1 MSQNLKEQSINS
13 FIWKSAQSLCTL
25 GMTFVIQL
33 ILARILLPE
42 DFGIVAITTV
52 FMTLANTIIETSFS
66 SAVIQ
71 RNTLDQKLI
80 SSIFYANLVLSVFVY
95 FVLFFTAPVIS
106 VFYQEPILV
115 TIIRIQGLKVIFSG
129 IYSIPQAFLNR
140 KMKFK
145 TLFVCSFIG
154 TIGQAVIGISMAMSG
169 AGIWA
174 LVISTLASSII
185 AGGAIIIMEPWRPS
199 LFFSFKMVK
208 KALSFSSKVLIIRV
222 LRKLFYNVRVLAIGK
237 VYDTQILGF
246 FNKGFQFPS
255 TAMTVVDGS
264 LTSVAFSSLS
274 KLQNNTSKL
283 LASLRQYVRI
293 SMFICT
299 PLMIGMALVAEP
311 MVLVLLT
318 DKWEGCIPYLQI
330 ICITQLFLPLNVKTT
345 AFEALGESGIS
356 MKLHVSGIL
365 LSIIFLL
372 LCIPFSPLVM
382 TLSGCVS
389 NLVLHIAV
397 AVVSF
402 KKLNYKMSDQI
413 KDALCG
419 GIPTLFM
426 ILVLILLNYL
436 NCHILLKLCIQIF
449 SGVMVYVIISY
460 ITKNQ
465 VFYTIYGIIKSKLFK
480 RKNENCKTN

>member
-1 MSQNLKEQSINS
+1 
-13 FIWKSAQSLCTL
+13 
-25 GMTFVIQL
+25 
-33 ILARILLPE
+33 
-42 DFGIVAITTV
+42 
-52 FMTLANTIIETSFS
+52 
-66 SAVIQ
+66 
-71 RNTLDQKLI
+71 
-80 SSIFYANLVLSVFVY
+80 
-95 FVLFFTAPVIS
+95 
-106 VFYQEPILV
+106 
-115 TIIRIQGLKVIFSG
+115 
-129 IYSIPQAFLNR
+129 
-140 KMKFK
+140 
-145 TLFVCSFIG
+145 
-154 TIGQAVIGISMAMSG
+154 
-169 AGIWA
+169 
-174 LVISTLASSII
+174 
-185 AGGAIIIMEPWRPS
+185 MEPWRPS

-299 PLMIGMALVAEP
+299 PLMIGMAFVAEP

-436 NCHILLKLCIQIF
+436 NCHILLKLCMQIF

>member
-52 FMTLANTIIETSFS
+52 FMTLANTIIDTSFS

-274 KLQNNTSKL
+274 SLL
-283 LASLRQYVRI
+283 LAKSRQ
-293 SMFICT
+293 
-299 PLMIGMALVAEP
+299 
-311 MVLVLLT
+311 
-318 DKWEGCIPYLQI
+318 
-330 ICITQLFLPLNVKTT
+330 
-345 AFEALGESGIS
+345 
-356 MKLHVSGIL
+356 
-365 LSIIFLL
+365 
-372 LCIPFSPLVM
+372 
-382 TLSGCVS
+382 
-389 NLVLHIAV
+389 
-397 AVVSF
+397 
-402 KKLNYKMSDQI
+402 
-413 KDALCG
+413 
-419 GIPTLFM
+419 
-426 ILVLILLNYL
+426 
-436 NCHILLKLCIQIF
+436 
-449 SGVMVYVIISY
+449 
-460 ITKNQ
+460 
-465 VFYTIYGIIKSKLFK
+465 
-480 RKNENCKTN
+480 